1 MSTKGIKTVI
11 AELKGIGLDDHA
23 IAGVLGNLEAESG
36 WNPAVVNGSGHTGLA
51 QWDRS
56 RFGRLQAMAKK
67 NGWGDPKGWVAQ
79 AKYLAYEIKSGS
91 GGTSVKALNGA
102 GNAAGAAKVFEAQF
116 ERSGGSNITGRVAAA
131 KQFAGSKILKSTGTS
146 VTGETPVAK
155 VPGSKG
161 GVMTWVP
168 KVGTTTSN
176 PFGVPGDY
184 AAGRHTGYDIS
195 GGAGGQPIRWAPPMG
210 GKVVARGTSGAYGN
224 HVIIRDEKNRE
235 WLLAHMAT
243 TPPQVGTRFSQ
254 GDQIGK
260 VGNTGNSEGA
270 HLHIEM
276 TAPLGKGEHWSYND
290 VKQPKLKFKVGANG
304 QMTTPD
310 GKPVDGDFKP
320 TKGDFLDAVGM
331 SGQALERPG
340 NEELQ
345 EFIKKAVKGEWTSQ
359 EFTRRFKN
367 LDWYK
372 ARAASQRQFDML
384 QDTDQQQIVD
394 QRTSEIDALSK
405 QMGVDLTAEDART
418 LAIKIARDGFT
429 QEQAKWFIAKRAVY
443 DPNVPQEGGMA
454 AYESQLKELARDYGV
469 SLGAKQIGAWSKE
482 GLGRELD
489 PSNWEDRIRS
499 MAADANPHLRQ
510 ALDGGL
516 TLREAL
522 ANKLSSASQVL
533 GIDPDSIDLRDEKW
547 RNVFDANGTELSDAQ
562 WRLQLKR
569 DQRYG
574 YGYTQNGLDEA
585 KTMGRN
591 LMRSMGVMSNG

>member
-1 MSTKGIKTVI
+1 MQWLGGRKSGLQAFAKSKGKS
-11 AELKGIGLDDHA
+11 ADNLDVQIDYLVKE
-23 IAGVLGNLEAESG
+23 IESG
-36 WNPAVVNGSGHTGLA
+36 AQSG
-51 QWDRS
+51 
-56 RFGRLQAMAKK
+56 
-67 NGWGDPKGWVAQ
+67 P
-79 AKYLAYEIKSGS
+79 
-91 GGTSVKALNGA
+91 
-102 GNAAGAAKVFEAQF
+102 
-116 ERSGGSNITGRVAAA
+116 TGRVTKKTLNAQGSPEAAA
-131 KQFAGSKILKSTGTS
+131 KFFDQNYERSEGTTVAARQQTAKNVFPMVQRVAKKG
-146 VTGETPVAK
+146 VTGEQPVGK

-168 KVGTTTSN
+168 KVGAQTSN
-176 PFGVPGDY
+176 PFGASNSGY
-184 AAGRHTGYDIS
+184 AAGRHTGTDIP

-243 TPPQVGTRFSQ
+243 APPQVGTRFSQ

-260 VGNTGNSEGA
+260 VGNTGNSKGA

-276 TAPLGKGEHWSYND
+276 TAPLGKGQHWSYND

-345 EFIKKAVKGEWTSQ
+345 GFIKKAVAGEWTSQ

-384 QDTDQQQIVD
+384 QDTDQQQTVD
-394 QRTSEIDALSK
+394 QRTSEINALAK
-405 QMGVDLTAEDART
+405 QMGVNLTDADART

-429 QEQAKWFIAKRAVY
+429 QEQSKWFIAKRAVY

-454 AYESQLKELARDYGV
+454 AYEAQLKELARDYGV
-469 SLGAKQIGAWSKE
+469 SLGAKQIGQWTQE

-489 PSNWEDRIRS
+489 PSNWEDTIRS

-533 GIDPDSIDLRDEKW
+533 GVDPDSIDLRDEKW
-547 RNVFDANGTELSDAQ
+547 RNVFDANGNELSDAQ

-574 YGYTQNGLDEA
+574 YGFTQNGVDEA